1 MEKTRQKIRLANA
14 IGQIRRHYPKI
25 TPESIRFA
33 AMVFYPV
40 ALVEVIAWEK
50 SVEDFDS
57 VQLMILRFISLGMG
71 QEEIAELT
79 GLTPA
84 YIAKIK
90 ELLYGYGHITP
101 AGTITDLG
109 RESIEYDHGNGKK
122 VEYKESKRHV
132 QLDALSLSMIPYEKS
147 VDETTFYEKSL
158 AHGYQV
164 GVISYPEGIDAQTLE
179 TQLKEIDYQEIT
191 GARDI
196 HVNIVSISEMRC
208 LKLRY
213 AISCMLCLDGSNTP
227 IVFGRR
233 KGQKKASTLWI
244 PFGIESEHV
253 RQCYGF
259 DDISSAGL
267 GDAARHLNS
276 MKARF
281 DEKWEF
287 PLKKEAR
294 GTRPKPSDREALK
307 QWNMPLST
315 RERGMV
321 EAKAL
326 LEGALDFY
334 PFAQNSCQW
343 DYQEQGG
350 TLIVSS
356 ESFADSRRISSM
368 ARILLGFAMDGVFPL
383 TTEKLCGRIV
393 TVRPMENDK
402 LLQDVIELLRNS
414 LKQSKGYTVDRYLK
428 NSFGDGSEAAAEK
441 GTSLLEQLKQ
451 VLSAFL
457 EGTPLEDDSI

>member
-1 MEKTRQKIRLANA
+1 MEKKRQKIRLANA
-14 IGQIRRHYPKI
+14 VAQIRRHYPKI

-40 ALVEVIAWEK
+40 ALVEVVAWEK

-57 VQLMILRFISLGMG
+57 VQLMILRFISLRMG

-101 AGTITDLG
+101 DGTITELG

-132 QLDALSLSMIPYEKS
+132 QLDALSLSIIPYEKS

-179 TQLKEIDYQEIT
+179 MQLKKIDYQEIT
-191 GARDI
+191 GASDI

-244 PFGIESEHV
+244 PFGIESEQV

-259 DDISSAGL
+259 EDISIVGL

-281 DEKWEF
+281 DERWEF
-287 PLKKEAR
+287 PLKKAAR
-294 GTRPKPSDREALK
+294 ETNPKPSK

-315 RERGMV
+315 KERGIF

-326 LEGALDFY
+326 LEGALDLY
-334 PFAQNSCQW
+334 PFAQNSYQW
-343 DYQEQGG
+343 NYQEQGG

-356 ESFADSRRISSM
+356 ESFADSRRVSSM
-368 ARILLGFAMDGVFPL
+368 ARILLGFAMDGVFSL

-402 LLQDVIELLRNS
+402 LLQDVIDLLQNS

-428 NSFGDGSEAAAEK
+428 SRFGDGSDVEAEN
-441 GTSLLEQLKQ
+441 GNSLLERLKH
-451 VLSAFL
+451 VLSDFL
-457 EGTPLEDDSI
+457 SGTPLEDDSI